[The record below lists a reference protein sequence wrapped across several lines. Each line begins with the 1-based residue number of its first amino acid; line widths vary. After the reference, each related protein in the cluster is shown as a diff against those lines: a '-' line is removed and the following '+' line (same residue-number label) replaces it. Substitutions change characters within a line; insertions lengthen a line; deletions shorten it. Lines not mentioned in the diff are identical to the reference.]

1 MSTSKTIF
9 DVGDRVTWLDEDV
22 DPPVQRTGNIA
33 VVLSTQFVIL
43 CPDGRERFVTER
55 NKSLKLMPEEA
66 Q

>member
-1 MSTSKTIF
+1 MTTSKTIF
-9 DVGDRVTWLDEDV
+9 DVGDKVTWLDEDV

-55 NKSLKLMPEEA
+55 NKSLKLVQEDA

>member
-1 MSTSKTIF
+1 MTTSKTIF
-9 DVGDRVTWLDEDV
+9 DVGDRVTWMDEDV
-22 DPPVQRTGNIA
+22 DPPIQRFGHIA

-55 NKSLKLMPEEA
+55 NKTLKLVQEDA